1 MCCSWQTRKGGDTL
15 AIWSTVPDTQQ
26 RAVGLMSAPL
36 SFSLALVQ
44 TVLAILS
51 FLPLEMGVFVSSQI
65 EVWYLIAVFATYFIG
80 AHCEDNT
87 RVIIRRNLHLTSE

>member
-15 AIWSTVPDTQQ
+15 SIWSTVPDTQQ
-26 RAVGLMSAPL
+26 RAVELMSAPL
-36 SFSLALVQ
+36 GFSLALVQ
-44 TVLAILS
+44 TVLVIPS
-51 FLPLEMGVFVSSQI
+51 FLPLEMGVFVSYQI
-65 EVWYLIAVFATYFIG
+65 EECYLVAVFVTSFIG